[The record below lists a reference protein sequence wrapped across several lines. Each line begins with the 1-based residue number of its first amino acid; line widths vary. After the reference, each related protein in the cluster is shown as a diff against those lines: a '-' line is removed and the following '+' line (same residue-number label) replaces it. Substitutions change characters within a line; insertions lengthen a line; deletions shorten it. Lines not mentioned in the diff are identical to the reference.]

1 MTDRAYFRFLALVE
15 TPTNLLKV
23 SRDAL
28 ALLDVIASCADL
40 DPLSVTEAMSLSDI
54 ASPATIH
61 RKLDE
66 LVEAGLVTHDYREGN
81 RRTKYLLPTK
91 KALAHYDFQSYAIR
105 EAAEPTSPVAHM
117 FGDKR

>member
-1 MTDRAYFRFLALVE
+1 MTDRAYFRFLALAE
-15 TPTNLLKV
+15 DPAKLMKV

-40 DPLSVTEAMSLSDI
+40 EPLSVTEAMSLASI

-66 LVEAGLVTHDYREGN
+66 LVEAGLVTHDYRDGN

-91 KALAHYDFQSYAIR
+91 KAWAHYEFQSYAIR
-105 EAAEPTSPVAHM
+105 EAA
-117 FGDKR
+117 K

>member
-1 MTDRAYFRFLALVE
+1 MTDRAYFKFLALVE
-15 TPTNLLKV
+15 DPTKLLKV
-23 SRDAL
+23 SREAL

-40 DPLSVTEAMSLSDI
+40 EPLSVTEAMSLASI

-66 LVEAGLVTHDYREGN
+66 LVAANLVTHDYRDGN

-91 KALAHYDFQSYAIR
+91 KAWAHYEYQSYAIR
-105 EAAEPTSPVAHM
+105 EAA
-117 FGDKR
+117 K